1 MKQSSCNKQWTEQHT
16 IKTQPPKNCIKSVG
30 TQRKMRKK
38 KQNKKMPTKA
48 ENKKKNNKT
57 NFKFKF
63 TVNASPRCKSQSWKR
78 RMRLWMWMGKISQF
92 RLLFRGAIYN
102 ELHEYEVCCDLFAVV
117 LISLSFTVKRSKFS
131 LATSSSSSLSKS
143 SINVEANKNSR
154 HELQP
159 TPVGSFLSGL
169 WSGLV

>member
-1 MKQSSCNKQWTEQHT
+1 
-16 IKTQPPKNCIKSVG
+16 
-30 TQRKMRKK
+30 
-38 KQNKKMPTKA
+38 
-48 ENKKKNNKT
+48 
-57 NFKFKF
+57 
-63 TVNASPRCKSQSWKR
+63 
-78 RMRLWMWMGKISQF
+78 MGKISQF

-117 LISLSFTVKRSKFS
+117 LISLFLFHRKRSKFS

-169 WSGLV
+169 WSSLVWSSPSDANNLNRFTAMHSANLQLLVSCQPVRHRSESFAVMGSAHRSTLKRSSDNACNTCCIKIHTICMYITSLCLLTYF

>member
-1 MKQSSCNKQWTEQHT
+1 
-16 IKTQPPKNCIKSVG
+16 
-30 TQRKMRKK
+30 
-38 KQNKKMPTKA
+38 
-48 ENKKKNNKT
+48 
-57 NFKFKF
+57 
-63 TVNASPRCKSQSWKR
+63 
-78 RMRLWMWMGKISQF
+78 MGKISQF

-131 LATSSSSSLSKS
+131 LATSSASSLSKS

-169 WSGLV
+169 WSSLVQSSPSDANNLNRFTAMHSANLQLLVLCQPVRHRSESFAVMGSAHRSTLKRSSDNACNTCYIKICTYRYVFNFTSVFIAKDSR

>member
-1 MKQSSCNKQWTEQHT
+1 
-16 IKTQPPKNCIKSVG
+16 
-30 TQRKMRKK
+30 
-38 KQNKKMPTKA
+38 
-48 ENKKKNNKT
+48 
-57 NFKFKF
+57 
-63 TVNASPRCKSQSWKR
+63 
-78 RMRLWMWMGKISQF
+78 MGKISQF

-117 LISLSFTVKRSKFS
+117 LISLSLSFTVKRSKFS

-154 HELQP
+154 HELQA

-169 WSGLV
+169 WSGLVQSSLVRVTPTTSTYLPLCIVQTCNISCCANLCGIVPSHLLSWEVRTGRP